1 MFKKMMIL
9 LMLGCALAVSGCTAP
24 KPTSDNTSDK
34 PVIGVIQL
42 MEHTSLNMI
51 YDSFLEELS
60 ELGYVDGK
68 NCTIVFKNAQG
79 EQSNIGSIVSAFQSQ
94 PLDVV
99 VAIATPTA
107 QSAAVLAEKIPVIF
121 SAVTDPV
128 AAGLLTDPEHP
139 DQNITGTSDEVA
151 VDQILELA
159 LAMQPQLKTL
169 GLLYNAG
176 EINSQTNIEKAKA
189 YAKAKGLTVVESIV
203 SNTSEVAQAVQ
214 VLSEKCDAVFTPNDN
229 TVATAMP
236 TVTQIT
242 RAAGIPVYVGA
253 DSMVMDGG
261 TATVGINY
269 VDLGKE
275 TARMVDQVLQ
285 GTEVRQ
291 IPVKVFNEN
300 LSVYINEDALA
311 ELGMTLNDAVSGNPQ
326 RVMIEDQD

>member
-1 MFKKMMIL
+1 MFKKLLIT
-9 LMLGCALAVSGCTAP
+9 LMLTGILAVSGCASQP
-24 KPTSDNTSDK
+24 KPDKTADK

-51 YDSFLEELS
+51 YDSFIEELS
-60 ELGYVDGK
+60 QLGYVDGE

-107 QSAAVLAEKIPVIF
+107 QSAAVLADKTPVIF
-121 SAVTDPV
+121 SAVTDPA

-159 LAMQPQLKTL
+159 LTMQPQLKTL

-189 YAKAKGLTVVESIV
+189 YAEAKGLTVVESVV

-214 VLSEKCDAVFTPNDN
+214 VLSEKCDAVFSPNDN

-242 RAAGIPVYVGA
+242 RAAGIPMYVGA

-269 VDLGKE
+269 EDLGKE
-275 TARMVDQVLQ
+275 TARMVDQVLK
-285 GTEVRQ
+285 GTEISQ
-291 IPVKVFNEN
+291 IPVKVFNQN
-300 LSVYINEDALA
+300 LSVYVNEDALT
-311 ELGMTLNDAVSGNPQ
+311 ELKMTLPEAVAGNPQ
-326 RVMIEDQD
+326 LVMIQDQN